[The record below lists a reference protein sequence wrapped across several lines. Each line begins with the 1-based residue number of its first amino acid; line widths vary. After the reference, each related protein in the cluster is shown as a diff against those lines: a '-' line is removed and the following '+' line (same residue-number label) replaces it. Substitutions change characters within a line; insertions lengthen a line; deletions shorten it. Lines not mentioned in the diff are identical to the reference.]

1 MTMQAVSI
9 KIPDTIAE
17 YAVVEDEKDMLI
29 RNAMILFPY
38 IKNDTISHGKAA
50 ELLGIHKMDLIALYG
65 SLGIP
70 YFDQPKEEG
79 VGLFCDAGKVG
90 AELTAGFQIGIG
102 DRAMFPEIAQ
112 PALAPD
118 ANGALFFRW

>member
-17 YAVVEDEKDMLI
+17 YTVVEDENEMLT

-38 IKNDTISHGKAA
+38 IKREVISHGKAA
-50 ELLGIHKMDLIALYG
+50 QLLGIHKIDLIALYS

-70 YFDQPKEEG
+70 YLDQTKEELESD
-79 VGLFCDAGKVG
+79 VAVLKK
-90 AELTAGFQIGIG
+90 LRNKTA
-102 DRAMFPEIAQ
+102 
-112 PALAPD
+112 
-118 ANGALFFRW
+118 

>member
-17 YAVVEDEKDMLI
+17 YTVVEDENEVFT

-38 IKNDTISHGKAA
+38 IKRDVISYGKAA
-50 ELLGIHKMDLIALYG
+50 QLLGIHKIDLIALYS

-70 YFDQPKEEG
+70 YLEQTKEELESD
-79 VGLFCDAGKVG
+79 VAVLKKIRNK
-90 AELTAGFQIGIG
+90 TA
-102 DRAMFPEIAQ
+102 
-112 PALAPD
+112 
-118 ANGALFFRW
+118 W

>member
-29 RNAMILFPY
+29 RDAMILFPY

-70 YFDQPKEEG
+70 YFDQLQSDVEVLKK
-79 VGLFCDAGKVG
+79 LRSK
-90 AELTAGFQIGIG
+90 
-102 DRAMFPEIAQ
+102 IA
-112 PALAPD
+112 
-118 ANGALFFRW
+118 

>member
-17 YAVVEDEKDMLI
+17 YTVVEDENEVFT

-38 IKNDTISHGKAA
+38 IKRDVISHGKAA
-50 ELLGIHKMDLIALYG
+50 QLLGIHKIDLIALYS

-70 YFDQPKEEG
+70 YLEQTKEELESD
-79 VGLFCDAGKVG
+79 VAVLKKIRNK
-90 AELTAGFQIGIG
+90 TA
-102 DRAMFPEIAQ
+102 
-112 PALAPD
+112 
-118 ANGALFFRW
+118 